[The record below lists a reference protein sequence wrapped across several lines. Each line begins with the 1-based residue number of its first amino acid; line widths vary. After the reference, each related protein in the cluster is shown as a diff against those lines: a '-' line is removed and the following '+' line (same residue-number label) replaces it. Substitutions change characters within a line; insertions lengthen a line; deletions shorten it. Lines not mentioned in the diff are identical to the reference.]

1 MLRREL
7 AARGYKDTGAS
18 RYGSIVLDYDE
29 LADLDLGELLDLM
42 VARRERIARSV
53 DAVGKDVAHRNYED
67 AESAID
73 AIKVVIKMLSD

>member
-7 AARGYKDTGAS
+7 AARGYGETGAS
-18 RYGSIVLDYDE
+18 MYGSIVLDYAE

-53 DAVGKDVAHRNYED
+53 DAAATRSYED

-73 AIKVVIKMLSD
+73 AIKAVIKMLSD